1 LKSFF
6 NPDKP
11 TGFSFPANTYHVR
24 LRNRRRGVTYIEIVV
39 AMSFVLICTATLT
52 NSLSFSTQMIDYSQ
66 RRVLVQANLQS
77 TIDEIKS
84 GALTALPSD
93 GTSNYTFTLPG
104 SRTVTVTRTFTR
116 EVGKNITRIQISAS
130 WPEVRGTRSFNDTMS
145 FELYLR
151 GPDV

>member
-1 LKSFF
+1 
-6 NPDKP
+6 
-11 TGFSFPANTYHVR
+11 
-24 LRNRRRGVTYIEIVV
+24 
-39 AMSFVLICTATLT
+39 
-52 NSLSFSTQMIDYSQ
+52 MIDYSQ

-84 GALTALPSD
+84 GALSSLPID

-104 SRTVTVTRTFTR
+104 SRTVTVTRTFTKV
-116 EVGKNITRIQISAS
+116 VGKNITRVQISAS
-130 WPEVRGTRSFNDTMS
+130 WPEVRGTRKFNDTMT

>member
-1 LKSFF
+1 M
-6 NPDKP
+6 
-11 TGFSFPANTYHVR
+11 
-24 LRNRRRGVTYIEIVV
+24 RNRRRGVTYIEIVV

-77 TIDEIKS
+77 SIDEIKS
-84 GALTALPSD
+84 VALSSLPSN

-104 SRTVTVTRTFTR
+104 SRTVTVTKTLTR
-116 EVGKNITRIQISAS
+116 EVGKNITRLQISAS
-130 WPEVRGTRSFNDTMS
+130 WPEVRGTRQFNDSMS

-151 GPDV
+151 GPD